1 MSMTQTTI
9 PDAFL
14 AARNPVPDPDRALES
29 ARARIFAAVIAE
41 TPPVPRRRP
50 IARRPLLR
58 LAALGA
64 PLALAIVAVSLLIG
78 SGTPGASF
86 PAAVANLAHDALQPG
101 AVVHTVVT
109 GDDVEG
115 AAGAR
120 RETWATVDGSQIRYR
135 TTQPDG
141 SYTDVLLEVRGDRT
155 DLTTYRSSNNTLYRY
170 PPGTRDPASDPPAS
184 DLSITGIRHYAA
196 AVDAGDAYVAGET
209 TVDGTPAYQV
219 VQKGPEQRPTDTQTW
234 LVSKDPAN
242 PRLLEIRRPCPPASG
257 PCDATTFHTYEI
269 TQDRAGLRFP
279 DHADARVVDVAP
291 PTATTP

>member
-1 MSMTQTTI
+1 MTQSKI
-9 PDAFL
+9 ADAFL
-14 AARNPVPDPDRALES
+14 AGRNPVPDPDRALES

-41 TPPVPRRRP
+41 PPPVPRRHRVTG
-50 IARRPLLR
+50 RPLLR

-78 SGTPGASF
+78 GGTPGASF
-86 PAAVANLAHDALQPG
+86 PAAVANLANDALQPG

-141 SYTDVLLEVRGDRT
+141 SYTDVLLEVRGGRT

-170 PPGTRDPASDPPAS
+170 PSGTRDPASAPGPS
-184 DLSITGIRHYAA
+184 DLSITGIRNYAA
-196 AVDAGDAYVAGET
+196 AVDAGNAYVAGET
-209 TVDGTPAYQV
+209 IVDGTPAYRV
-219 VQKGPEQRPTDTQTW
+219 VQKGPEERPADTQTW

-242 PRLLEIRRPCPPASG
+242 PRLLEIRRPCPPGSG
-257 PCDATTFHTYEI
+257 PCEATTFQTYEI
-269 TQDRAGLRFP
+269 TRDRAGLRFP
-279 DHADARVVDVAP
+279 DHPDARVVDVPP
-291 PTATTP
+291 PTAKTP